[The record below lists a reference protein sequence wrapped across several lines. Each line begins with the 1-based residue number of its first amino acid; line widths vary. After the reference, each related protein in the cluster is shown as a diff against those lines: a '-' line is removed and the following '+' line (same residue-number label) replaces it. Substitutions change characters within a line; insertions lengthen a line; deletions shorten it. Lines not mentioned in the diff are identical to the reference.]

1 MSSCLKCRSTGRICD
16 GYEDIVNDELHVYA
30 LSQGPSTWDF
40 LSQDGGENENFFFFR
55 SVTTFTL
62 AGSFDTDF
70 WSHRLLQVSH
80 HYPALRHGMAALA
93 CIHREY
99 ATDST
104 PSTQSRIGE
113 SRNMEFALRQT
124 NKSIQALLKLL
135 SEPVLSN
142 QDKMVVLATCIL
154 YTCMCS
160 LQGRQYQAF
169 MHINNGL
176 KLFHQWGVGEKLNSQ
191 PAAWK
196 GADMLLLAFIRFDS
210 QVRPYLVGQTASLS
224 WNNNQIAPSPSTAP
238 FTGLLEAYVSL
249 EALFNRIMRFFLG
262 QDTKDPCVQSRA
274 AEKQMYIQLLH
285 DWDTRLALLLSTTSK
300 SEDGRAL
307 DVLSTRRKFAKVLLC
322 TDPTQSELAPDAL
335 LNDCVDMIEAISR
348 ILDDSN
354 QQALRQYQHAEQ
366 ATSAN
371 FSLDTGIV
379 EPLFWRY
386 PRREG
391 ICEGMIA
398 SKIVAKVIE
407 IEESGCPQAL
417 ADMGATSPCT
427 QGQWI
432 CEIHR
437 VASWE
442 FILVT
447 ERLPGGHPDLYD
459 VLATVQFKVTNTGEL
474 AGATVPQ
481 LYLAFP
487 HDTTPAGTPVK
498 VLQAFEKVHLKAGR
512 SQTVKFE
519 ITHKDM
525 SFWNVVRQEWEIH
538 SGSFEAM
545 VGFSSRKISA
555 TKAFEVF

>member
-1 MSSCLKCRSTGRICD
+1 MPSSTTERRTLQKQRPRQRRWAPHVRTGCRTCKIRKTKCDEGRPSCLKCRSTGRICD
-16 GYEDIVNDELHVYA
+16 GYEDIVNDELHAYA

-238 FTGLLEAYVSL
+238 FTSLLEAYVSL
-249 EALFNRIMRFFLG
+249 EALFNRIMRFFLS

-274 AEKQMYIQLLH
+274 AEKEMYIQLLH

-335 LNDCVDMIEAISR
+335 LNDCVDMIEAITR

-379 EPLFWRY
+379 EPLFWVGVKCREPTIRRRALDILQRY

-398 SKIVAKVIE
+398 GKIVAKVIE

-417 ADMGATSPCT
+417 ADMGTTSPCT

-442 FILVT
+442 FNLVT
-447 ERLPGGHPDLYD
+447 ERLVRVVLRTVEDWALSRPG
-459 VLATVQFKVTNTGEL
+459 TEF
-474 AGATVPQ
+474 
-481 LYLAFP
+481 
-487 HDTTPAGTPVK
+487 TT
-498 VLQAFEKVHLKAGR
+498 
-512 SQTVKFE
+512 S
-519 ITHKDM
+519 
-525 SFWNVVRQEWEIH
+525 WW
-538 SGSFEAM
+538 
-545 VGFSSRKISA
+545 
-555 TKAFEVF
+555 